1 MAALSEEVKVYI
13 VTALACFDEQK
24 QIAKDVKERFGIEVY
39 QQQIGAYDPNTLAG
53 KRMSKKLKEHF
64 DSTREQFLADTSRI
78 PIANAAVRLR
88 TLQRLVNNAE
98 QRGNASMVASLLEQ
112 AAKEVGGAFTN
123 RQKVE
128 QTGVVGTV
136 PVPGPAKG
144 SQTAEDAYRAMLGGG
159 R

>member
-1 MAALSEEVKVYI
+1 MAALSEEVKIYI

-24 QIAKDVKERFGIEVY
+24 QVAKDVKEKFGLDVY
-39 QQQIGAYDPNTLAG
+39 QQQIATYDPNTSAG
-53 KRMSKKLKEHF
+53 ARMSKKLKDHF
-64 DSTREQFLADTSRI
+64 AKTREQFLADTSRI

-88 TLQRLVNNAE
+88 TLQRLVKSAE
-98 QRGNASMVASLLEQ
+98 ERGNAAMVASLLEQ

-128 QTGVVGTV
+128 ATGVVGSMQV
-136 PVPGPAKG
+136 PVPQ
-144 SQTAEDAYRAMLGGG
+144 SQAGVAPDEAYRKMLG